1 MRSRVKNKGPRAG
14 RLLAPLGALTSALLF
29 AAHANAAPV
38 QGELSVLDAIE
49 QIESDHGVY
58 SAELSEHL
66 LSLAQNYS
74 TQGDHEDA
82 VEVLNRAVH
91 VQRIN
96 GGLYSLSQAPIL
108 EQIIEGHMALG
119 QWDEATKR
127 HRHLYWLHERNY
139 GRDDPRILPM
149 LEKVSSWH
157 LNAYSLTNTNGAS
170 HLMNAY
176 QMLQKSV
183 DIISKNF
190 GSRDERLVQPLQSL
204 AVSNYYLATLRSEQ
218 ARSTNELRSS
228 RDSDLEAERVARLN
242 HYVLNSFYN
251 GKAAIN
257 RIVSIYEADEQA
269 DPIKLIE
276 SKVQLGD
283 WYMLWDRPSAAMD
296 NYQEAFAAMSDDQQL
311 VQTRD
316 EVFGQAVALPDMP
329 MLQAKAHDPNNPH
342 DYVLVQFDVSARGTA
357 RNIKILE
364 SKPADSV
371 GNRATVRRNLKKA
384 KFRPKIVDGQAV
396 VTEGIVHRYV
406 MPKS

>member
-1 MRSRVKNKGPRAG
+1 MRSRVTTKGRYAG
-14 RLLAPLGALTSALLF
+14 HLLAPLGAVAWALLL
-29 AAHANAAPV
+29 AAHSNSAPV

-74 TQGDHEDA
+74 TRGDHEDA

-183 DIISKNF
+183 DIITKNF

-204 AVSNYYLATLRSEQ
+204 AVSNYYLATLKSEQ

-228 RDSDLEAERVARLN
+228 RDNELEAERVARLN

-257 RIVSIYEADEQA
+257 KIVSIYEADEQA
-269 DPIKLIE
+269 DPLKLIE

-283 WYMLWDRPSAAMD
+283 WYMLWDRPNAAMD
-296 NYQEAFAAMSDDQQL
+296 SYREAFDAMADDQKL
-311 VQTRD
+311 SQTRT
-316 EVFGQAVALPDMP
+316 EIFGKAVALPDMP

-342 DYVLVQFDVSARGTA
+342 DYVLVKFDVTSRGTA

-371 GNRATVRRNLKKA
+371 GNRAIVRRNLKKA
-384 KFRPKIVDGQAV
+384 KFRPKIVDGKAV